1 MLNKKGDFNA
11 TKELF
16 LSLPKIFTV
25 AMFFLFLIFA
35 VDNGSKKNTDIS
47 EIESFT
53 LKNTLFYSDCIT
65 IQENNRVI
73 PGSIDLEK
81 FNEDNIKNCLN
92 NNIYGM
98 KLSLN
103 YKDQEKI
110 IVINE
115 AIEQQKVF
123 CFDNNQLYCDNREY
137 YIGQI
142 EDSNNIEKG
151 TLKIELTK
159 LRRSTL

>member
-73 PGSIDLEK
+73 PG
-81 FNEDNIKNCLN
+81 
-92 NNIYGM
+92 
-98 KLSLN
+98 
-103 YKDQEKI
+103 
-110 IVINE
+110 
-115 AIEQQKVF
+115 
-123 CFDNNQLYCDNREY
+123 
-137 YIGQI
+137 
-142 EDSNNIEKG
+142 
-151 TLKIELTK
+151 
-159 LRRSTL
+159 